1 MSVSNFPSSTQFAT
15 FPFFRSEYYFSP
27 ENLQKDFFIRRNM
40 DADGYLPVSLI
51 ASFRRVQALTT
62 DITFIV
68 QAVENSDVVET
79 KNGIKVWTERV
90 DTFNFLLISLL

>member
-1 MSVSNFPSSTQFAT
+1 
-15 FPFFRSEYYFSP
+15 
-27 ENLQKDFFIRRNM
+27 M

-90 DTFNFLLISLL
+90 DIFNFLLISLLQSKVS

>member
-1 MSVSNFPSSTQFAT
+1 
-15 FPFFRSEYYFSP
+15 
-27 ENLQKDFFIRRNM
+27 M

-79 KNGIKVWTERV
+79 KNGIKVWTHRI
-90 DTFNFLLISLL
+90 DIFNFLLISLL

>member
-1 MSVSNFPSSTQFAT
+1 
-15 FPFFRSEYYFSP
+15 
-27 ENLQKDFFIRRNM
+27 M

>member
-1 MSVSNFPSSTQFAT
+1 
-15 FPFFRSEYYFSP
+15 
-27 ENLQKDFFIRRNM
+27 M

-90 DTFNFLLISLL
+90 DIFNFSFDFLIVI